1 MLTSHR
7 PRQSGFTLLELMVA
21 LVILALGIVGLMRA
35 VSQGMAATAQ
45 IRDVTTATTLAQMKM
60 EELASHIADLP
71 AESRGDF
78 GDEAPEFSWRA
89 VAEETDI
96 AGLKK
101 ITVFVFWQRGNR
113 QQSVTLETCVSENM
127 QVTPLEEMEDSR
139 TVASDQ

>member
-1 MLTSHR
+1 MNPR
-7 PRQSGFTLLELMVA
+7 CPRQSGFTLLELMVA

-45 IRDVTTATTLAQMKM
+45 IRDVTAATTLAQMKM
-60 EELASHIADLP
+60 EELASNVMDLP
-71 AESRGDF
+71 AESNGDF

-96 AGLKK
+96 EGLKK
-101 ITVFVFWQRGNR
+101 ITVTVLWQRGNR

-127 QVTPLEEMEDSR
+127 QVTPLEEIEG
-139 TVASDQ
+139 TEQ